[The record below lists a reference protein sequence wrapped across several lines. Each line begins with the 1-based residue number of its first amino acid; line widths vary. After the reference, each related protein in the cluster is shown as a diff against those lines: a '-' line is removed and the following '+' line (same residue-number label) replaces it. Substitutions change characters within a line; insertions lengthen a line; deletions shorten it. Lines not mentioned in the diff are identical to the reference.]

1 MKLLTRNYIVT
12 DVQLYEYKAKLETD
26 IEALVQTRKD
36 LWKEIRKGSDNEPE
50 LREQISEI
58 NKKLREKRKEIGLC
72 DDIAI
77 RSKVIE
83 KNIETIEKD
92 ERQMEVREI

>member
-1 MKLLTRNYIVT
+1 MARLTNLDKENIKK
-12 DVQLYEYKAKLETD
+12 LYEQGKMDSEISKELGIKTQT
-26 IEALVQTRKD
+26 VQYFRTKNNMPT
-36 LWKEIRKGSDNEPE
+36 KFTYSK
-50 LREQISEI
+50 ISKI

-92 ERQMEVREI
+92 ERQMEAREI